1 MTLIRKLLLVTLT
14 IGTLLGCS
22 FGKSNSSDNRV
33 EVDTRNRLSEKFA
46 LVAGHYTGT
55 VESNPRQDVEL
66 SLYIIEVRSGKNS
79 DGDDIFLPALKA
91 RFRRLASTQA
101 DIYMDARFIPETG
114 DVFLSS
120 TSSQPGQPGQTGQP
134 AQPPTFT
141 ITARLT
147 GDNLDGSVVKN
158 GGTLGALHMRR
169 IDNDASAPPEGDVEE
184 RNQRL
189 RQLYAPLIGLYHGKA
204 VFMGRGAET
213 INFSMTIYIVDQP
226 TADGYTIPIL
236 VSYYKRDNDPTGEVA
251 LTLDCTYSTDT
262 TPPSISMES
271 RPFPGPP
278 NNYKITITGQVHG
291 NTITGSFTNVHFG
304 LTGDMTLTKIKSGA
318 PATVPGSN
326 PEARPKKAAA
336 KNKR

>member
-1 MTLIRKLLLVTLT
+1 MTLIRRLLLVTLT

-22 FGKSNSSDNRV
+22 FGKSNSSDNRA

-66 SLYIIEVRSGKNS
+66 ALYIIETRNGQNS
-79 DGDDIFLPALKA
+79 NGDPIFLPELKA
-91 RFRRLASTQA
+91 RFRRLNSTQA

-120 TSSQPGQPGQTGQP
+120 TGSQAGQ
-134 AQPPTFT
+134 APTFT

-158 GGTLGALHMRR
+158 GGTLGALHMHR
-169 IDNDASAPPEGDVEE
+169 ISNDSSAPPEGDVEE

-189 RQLYAPLIGLYHGKA
+189 RQLYAPLIGLYHGQA
-204 VFMGRGAET
+204 VFVGPGAET
-213 INFSMTIYIVDQP
+213 IKFSLTIYIVDQP
-226 TADGYTIPIL
+226 TPDGHTIPIL

-262 TPPSISMES
+262 NPPSINMES
-271 RPFPGPP
+271 RPYPGPP
-278 NNYKITITGQVHG
+278 NNYRITITGRVRG

-318 PATVPGSN
+318 PTTVPDSN
-326 PEARPKKAAA
+326 PATGSKRPTV
-336 KNKR
+336 KNKH

>member
-1 MTLIRKLLLVTLT
+1 
-14 IGTLLGCS
+14 LGQAGQGGQS
-22 FGKSNSSDNRV
+22 GQTGQSGSS
-33 EVDTRNRLSEKFA
+33 
-46 LVAGHYTGT
+46 
-55 VESNPRQDVEL
+55 
-66 SLYIIEVRSGKNS
+66 SGQS
-79 DGDDIFLPALKA
+79 
-91 RFRRLASTQA
+91 
-101 DIYMDARFIPETG
+101 
-114 DVFLSS
+114 
-120 TSSQPGQPGQTGQP
+120 GQPGQP

-147 GDNLDGSVVKN
+147 GDHLDGSVVKN

-251 LTLDCTYSTDT
+251 LTLDCKYSTDT
-262 TPPSISMES
+262 NPPTINMES